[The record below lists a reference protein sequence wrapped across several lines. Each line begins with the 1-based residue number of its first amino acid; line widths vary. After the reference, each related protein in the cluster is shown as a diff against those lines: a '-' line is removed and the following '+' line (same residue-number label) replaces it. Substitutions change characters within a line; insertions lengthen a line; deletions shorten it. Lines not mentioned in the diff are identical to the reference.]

1 MDPGP
6 EPIKGISSK
15 IKNSKSDIV
24 CVMKG
29 RNNELWLES
38 SWLSFSCSNNN
49 MIWICTYLEHKKYI
63 LNFLFVFVA
72 EAQALV
78 LIMAEEIKCHS
89 VSRGELPIYITTMEN
104 CTRHDTGITLSYW
117 EEENKDN
124 MKRWKLYL
132 DFRWRYLR
140 EKTAL
145 TLRVVVCM

>member
-1 MDPGP
+1 
-6 EPIKGISSK
+6 
-15 IKNSKSDIV
+15 
-24 CVMKG
+24 
-29 RNNELWLES
+29 
-38 SWLSFSCSNNN
+38 
-49 MIWICTYLEHKKYI
+49 MIWICTYLEHNKYI

-124 MKRWKLYL
+124 LIFFIYSAIAIPHSLYTSQNAIYSVHEV
-132 DFRWRYLR
+132 DIRI
-140 EKTAL
+140 EMI
-145 TLRVVVCM
+145 VNI